1 MWAQLI
7 RMSVKPDHDQ
17 DLANVLEQI
26 HATEQPDSGLLRS
39 ITMRDQADPSQIY
52 TLVLFESEERARAR
66 EADPRRDEGLANVR
80 ALMAEL
86 FEGPAEFTN
95 LTVLRDA

>member
-7 RMSVKPDHDQ
+7 KMSVKPGRDE
-17 DLANVLEQI
+17 DLATVLGQI
-26 HATEQPDSGLLRS
+26 HATEQPDSGLLRTV
-39 ITMRDQADPSQIY
+39 TMRDQADPSQIY

-66 EADPRRDEGLANVR
+66 EADPRREAGLATVR
-80 ALMAEL
+80 ALMADL
-86 FEGPAEFTN
+86 FDGPAEFTN

>member
-7 RMSVKPDHDQ
+7 KMSVKPGHDQ
-17 DLANVLEQI
+17 ELANVLEQL
-26 HATEQPDSGLLRS
+26 HATEQADSGLLRS
-39 ITMRDQADPSQIY
+39 VTMRDQADPSQIY

-66 EADPRRDEGLANVR
+66 EGDPRRDEGLANVR